1 MDVEKR
7 RSFTGKF
14 INNKEEKEKDYDRMT
29 QSVKMDTEDRTGVE

>member
-1 MDVEKR
+1 MDIEKR

-29 QSVKMDTEDRTGVE
+29 QSFKMEADDRTGME